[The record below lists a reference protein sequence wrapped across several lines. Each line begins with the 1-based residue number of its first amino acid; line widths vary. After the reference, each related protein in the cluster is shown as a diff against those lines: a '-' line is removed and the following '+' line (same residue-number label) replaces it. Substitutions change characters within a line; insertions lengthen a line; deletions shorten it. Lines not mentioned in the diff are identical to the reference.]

1 MVLMELL
8 AAQVQAESQ
17 ETMGQLEQQV
27 LLVIM
32 GQVEPQGP
40 RAFLD
45 WKVLRAQQD

>member
-1 MVLMELL
+1 MVLMEQL

-17 ETMGQLEQQV
+17 ETMAQLELQV

-32 GQVEPQGP
+32 GRLEPQGP